1 MKILVHKKLL
11 FFLNLFI
18 IFSTLKCNNNNNYI
32 FSNDDCF
39 DVPISLCS
47 NKGQKILTS
56 LNKPNNLIGWY
67 TFDEI
72 YPIDSSGHNKHGSG
86 TLLPG
91 PSAFIKGQSA
101 YFNGENM
108 LTIKNDENL
117 YTKTNSISL
126 TFWLYLLEDST
137 DNWRTIIT
145 KGNNIQELTP
155 TIMLWPKERRLHV
168 RVSTDMFWNEGIESR
183 GIIGLKQWTFISVV
197 ISGQMMQ
204 LYINGNLDSQMI
216 LKGKVIGNKG
226 DFYIGK
232 DPWRTGTKMYLDDL
246 KIYNTGIGSKQ
257 IEAESYFTNPLIGPN
272 YAVLGC
278 EKCTF
283 LEALNSC
290 GNNAFGSYHMCSFEE
305 LYSGGYLLARKNGWL
320 KFGTEFWTRESKE
333 EMEKKKKENEI
344 GNPNIMKMTICC
356 SDK

>member
-1 MKILVHKKLL
+1 MKILFHNKLL
-11 FFLNLFI
+11 FFLYLFT
-18 IFSTLKCNNNNNYI
+18 FFTTLKCNNDNNYK

-39 DVPISLCS
+39 DIPISLCS
-47 NKGQKILTS
+47 NNGQKILTS

-72 YPIDSSGHNKHGSG
+72 YPIDSSGHNNHASG

-101 YFNGENM
+101 YFTGENM

-117 YTKTNSISL
+117 YTKTNSLSL

-137 DNWRTIIT
+137 DNWRTIIA

-183 GIIGLKQWTFISVV
+183 GIIGFKQWTFISVV

-204 LYINGNLDSQMI
+204 LYINGNIDSQLI

-226 DFYIGK
+226 DLYIGK
-232 DPWRTGTKMYLDDL
+232 DPWRTGTKMYIDNL
-246 KIYNTGIGSKQ
+246 KIYNTGISSKQ
-257 IEAESYFTNPLIGPN
+257 IEAESYFSNPLIGPN

-283 LEALNSC
+283 LDGLDSC

-305 LYSGGYLLARKNGWL
+305 LYSGGYLLARKNGWF
-320 KFGTEFWTRESKE
+320 KFGTEVWTRESKE